1 MKRLFALLAMAAFSA
16 SAAFSQTPYEVEC
29 AVNACLKRHN
39 ALGVEY
45 AVVKD
50 GRIVAVGSAGAKD
63 TCGTSW
69 SEDHRE
75 IFPMA
80 SISKSFTAIAIMQ
93 LAEQGKISLEDD
105 IQLYTDVPVVNP
117 LFPDTKITV
126 RMFLD
131 HTSTIQGGGINLKS
145 DDLNPKLNKNLDKR
159 YGDYEPGTRYYYSN
173 LCYNVLGGVVE
184 RVSGERFDRY
194 VRNHITGPLG
204 LTASFN
210 AADLDSTCFED
221 IWIYDKKTKTYRV
234 KDRFY
239 FKPVTKSD
247 REYIMGEDGELF
259 YGSYGMKTDI
269 TSLARYMLMH
279 MNDGELDGVRILS
292 PEYSRLMKSGH
303 IWGGEGDGLQRHYA
317 FGLFES
323 DNWIPS
329 KTVVGHTG
337 FISGIATAMF
347 FNQEE
352 GWGICTIFNA
362 FGPQSKFEMQTDMF
376 RTLHGLYIGYS
387 RQTN

>member
-1 MKRLFALLAMAAFSA
+1 MKKLTVFLAALAL
-16 SAAFSQTPYEVEC
+16 SAAAVFAQTPYEVEC
-29 AVNACLKRHN
+29 AVNACLQRQNCK
-39 ALGVEY
+39 GVEY

-50 GRIVAVGSAGAKD
+50 GKIVAVGSAGVKD
-63 TCGTSW
+63 TCGTAW
-69 SEDHRE
+69 SADNSE

-80 SISKSFTAIAIMQ
+80 SISKSYTAIAILQ
-93 LAEQGKISLEDD
+93 LVEQGKIDLDDD
-105 IQLYTDVPVVNP
+105 IQQYLDVPVVNP
-117 LFPDTKITV
+117 AFPDTKITV

-145 DDLNPKLNKNLDKR
+145 KDLDPKLNKDLTKR
-159 YGDYEPGTRYYYSN
+159 YGDYEPGTKYYYSN

-184 RVSGERFDRY
+184 RVSGERFDKY
-194 VRNHITGPLG
+194 VKAHILDPLG

-210 AADLDSTCFED
+210 AADLDSTNFED
-221 IWIYDKKTKTYRV
+221 IWIYDKNLQEFKK

-239 FKPVTKSD
+239 FKPMTTPDKDYKLGV
-247 REYIMGEDGELF
+247 DGEAF

-269 TSLARYMLMH
+269 KSLARYMMMH

-292 PEYSRLMKSGH
+292 PEYSKLMKTGH
-303 IWGGEGDGLQRHYA
+303 IWGAEGKGQRHYA

-323 DNWIPS
+323 ENWIPA

-337 FISGIATAMF
+337 FISGIVTAMF

-352 GWGICTIFNA
+352 GWGI
-362 FGPQSKFEMQTDMF
+362 
-376 RTLHGLYIGYS
+376 
-387 RQTN
+387 

>member
-1 MKRLFALLAMAAFSA
+1 MKRILFALAVLLASVAANA
-16 SAAFSQTPYEVEC
+16 QTPYEIEC
-29 AVNACLKRHN
+29 AINACLERQN

-50 GRIVAVGSAGAKD
+50 GKIVAIGSAGVKD
-63 TCGTSW
+63 TCGTAW
-69 SEDHRE
+69 SADHHE

-80 SISKSFTAIAIMQ
+80 SISKSYTAIAILQ
-93 LAEQGKISLEDD
+93 LVEQGLISLDDD
-105 IQLYTDVPVVNP
+105 IQQYVDVPVVNP
-117 LFPDTKITV
+117 AYPDTKITV

-131 HTSTIQGGGINLKS
+131 HTSTIQGGGINLRSK
-145 DDLNPKLNKNLDKR
+145 DLDPKLNKDLTKR
-159 YGDYEPGTRYYYSN
+159 YGDYEPGTKYYYSN

-194 VRNHITGPLG
+194 VKAHILDPLG

-210 AADLDSTCFED
+210 AADLDSTNFED
-221 IWIYDKKTKTYRV
+221 IWIYDKKAQAFKA

-239 FKPVTKSD
+239 FKPVVKSD
-247 REYIMGEDGELF
+247 KEYQMGEDGEEF

-269 TSLARYMLMH
+269 KSLARYMMMH

-303 IWGGEGDGLQRHYA
+303 IWGAEGKGKQRHYA

-323 DNWIPS
+323 DNWIPA

-352 GWGICTIFNA
+352 GWGICTIYNA
-362 FGPQSKFEMQTDMF
+362 FNTQDRLAMQTDMF
-376 RTLHGLYIGYS
+376 RTLHGLFIGYS
-387 RQTN
+387 RTE

>member
-1 MKRLFALLAMAAFSA
+1 MKELVLFIAAAIAAFTSSSA
-16 SAAFSQTPYEVEC
+16 QTKYEVEC
-29 AVNACLKRHN
+29 AVNACLQRQN

-50 GRIVAVGSAGAKD
+50 GKIVAIGSAGVKD
-63 TCGTSW
+63 TCGTEW
-69 SEDHRE
+69 SADHSE

-80 SISKSFTAIAIMQ
+80 SISKSYTATAVLQ
-93 LAEQGKISLEDD
+93 LVEQGKIALEDEID
-105 IQLYTDVPVVNP
+105 KYLDVQVANK

-145 DDLNPKLNKNLDKR
+145 RNLDPEIDTNFVNR
-159 YGDYEPGTRYYYSN
+159 YGEYEPGSQYYYSN

-184 RVSGERFDRY
+184 KVSKERFDKY
-194 VRNHITGPLG
+194 VKNHILNPLG

-210 AADLDSTCFED
+210 AADLDSTKFTD
-221 IWIYDKKTKTYRV
+221 IWIYDKKLGAFKKKDPFYFEPMTKTD
-234 KDRFY
+234 K
-239 FKPVTKSD
+239 
-247 REYIMGEDGELF
+247 EYKMGEDGEFF

-269 TSLARYMLMH
+269 KSLARYMMMH

-292 PEYSRLMKSGH
+292 PEYSRLMKTGH
-303 IWGGEGDGLQRHYA
+303 IWGGEGKGKKRHYA

-323 DNWIPS
+323 DNWIPG

-352 GWGICTIFNA
+352 GWGICTIYNA
-362 FGPQSKFEMQTDMF
+362 FNTQDRLAMQTDMF
-376 RTLHGLYIGYS
+376 RTLHGLYIGY
-387 RQTN
+387 THKD